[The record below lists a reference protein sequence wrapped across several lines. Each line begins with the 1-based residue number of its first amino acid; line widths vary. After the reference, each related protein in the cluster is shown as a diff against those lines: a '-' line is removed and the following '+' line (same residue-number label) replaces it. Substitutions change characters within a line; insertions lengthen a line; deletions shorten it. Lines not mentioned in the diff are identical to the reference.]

1 MPLDEKQLQTI
12 RRYAVAIDKGDYY
25 QLLRLPHGADLSQI
39 KDAFRKE
46 SKAWHPDRYFRQVPD
61 DVYRMVTQ
69 VYKRMVEAQ
78 QVLSDPASK
87 AVYDKRIS
95 GPDRM
100 KHLRYFKDQE
110 ELKQRKIK
118 DEDICKNENA
128 RRYAKL
134 AFTAL
139 NQKNLVAAWI
149 IAVATIL
156 LLGVVRHATE
166 AEFAFASAAII
177 PVFMITWSGG
187 FRHGFAMAKP

>member
-25 QLLRLPHGADLSQI
+25 QLLRLPHGADLAQI

-110 ELKQRKIK
+110 ELKQRKVK

-139 NQKNLVAAWI
+139 NQKNLSSADLNFKLA
-149 IAVATIL
+149 L
-156 LLGVVRHATE
+156 SMEPDNRDLRYKYLDVRRQQKAKLSDEET
-166 AEFAFASAAII
+166 AFLADYEQS
-177 PVFMITWSGG
+177 MNG
-187 FRHGFAMAKP
+187 